1 MEPIENGTLR
11 RGRVYDAA
19 SRRWYR
25 DGYAPFQLPEF
36 IRADCLRCGGRG
48 TLRIFARAALCEVCT
63 FGREP
68 HAGD

>member
-1 MEPIENGTLR
+1 MAEPVENGTLR

-36 IRADCLRCGGRG
+36 ILAWCGRCGGN
-48 TLRIFARAALCEVCT
+48 TLRIFRGGTALCEVCT
-63 FGREP
+63 FGEARD
-68 HAGD
+68 A